1 MVACIPTKA
10 SPFPVL
16 YSMQYQ
22 DQIKSP
28 KWQKKRLEILK
39 RDEFTCQE
47 CGNKEQTL
55 HIHHKH
61 YNKGA
66 KIWEYEGWEL
76 TTLCETCHSKTHDK
90 IENKPIDK
98 TKESI
103 TNWLSDLNDKELQ
116 DLLSILEG
124 YVQFIKNSFDY
135 NVLSLIDD
143 LILRSHLFD
152 GLKDIIDK
160 EIQVESFQSKINEL
174 ERRISFMVVD
184 DEKYNKYLDSIK
196 ELPF

>member
-1 MVACIPTKA
+1 
-10 SPFPVL
+10 
-16 YSMQYQ
+16 MQYQ